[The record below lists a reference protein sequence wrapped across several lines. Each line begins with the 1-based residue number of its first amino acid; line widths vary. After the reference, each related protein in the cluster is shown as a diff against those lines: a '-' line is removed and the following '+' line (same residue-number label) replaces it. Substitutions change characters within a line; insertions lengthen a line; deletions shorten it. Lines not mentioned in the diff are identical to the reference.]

1 MSKPLV
7 VVSCPIDSF
16 SGYGARSRDIVKALF
31 KIGKYDVKVLPQRW
45 GSTPYGALDEN
56 PKETTSVSEEIQKL
70 YNNFEQSSV
79 RARELMKENPEYIY
93 FTNLGHK
100 YYFEH
105 TTTADKFIY
114 EMELRTGVGAHY
126 KYAEHCRKAL
136 ELWYQKYPNTRG
148 LIFEGS
154 AEPE

>member
-1 MSKPLV
+1 MKGFVLR
-7 VVSCPIDSF
+7 CQW
-16 SGYGARSRDIVKALF
+16 
-31 KIGKYDVKVLPQRW
+31 YDHSWRILSNHQ
-45 GSTPYGALDEN
+45 
-56 PKETTSVSEEIQKL
+56 
-70 YNNFEQSSV
+70 
-79 RARELMKENPEYIY
+79 YIY

-105 TTTADKFIY
+105 TTTADKFLY

-126 KYAEHCRKAL
+126 KYAEHCHKML
-136 ELWYQKYPNTRG
+136 ELWYQKYPQSKG